1 MCPCLRR
8 RAKLGAR
15 LGGISPRCI
24 ERLVCSTHAKPERP
38 HETSNTPV
46 AGFSARH
53 DESLESA
60 ERTDAQLPARRILI
74 RLARRAWVT
83 DCEPATLYEDKYRP
97 RSESW
102 HDLFPPPPS
111 SVAVALYVS
120 SFHALA
126 RSRRRRRAASRSIS
140 LLSLLAFFF
149 SAKKKKFSL
158 DPSFRSFFAALSANL
173 LRSSSPSRS
182 GEGSLIV
189 DRPVTSVTAR

>member
-102 HDLFPPPPS
+102 HDLFPPP
-111 SVAVALYVS
+111 L
-120 SFHALA
+120 L
-126 RSRRRRRAASRSIS
+126 RRRRSLCFLLPRARPVSPPPSCCFS
-140 LLSLLAFFF
+140 QYLLAISAGFFF
-149 SAKKKKFSL
+149 LCEKKKILTRPFL
-158 DPSFRSFFAALSANL
+158 PLFLRRPLGEPPSF
-173 LRSSSPSRS
+173 
-182 GEGSLIV
+182 
-189 DRPVTSVTAR
+189 